1 MRHAVTLSF
10 VLRRPAKLTFVIQ
23 GPAPSCDTVRKLA
36 VKGHRGMNRL
46 QISSRA
52 GGRPLPEGIYRVLA
66 KGQPPAKAL
75 GLRVRKDGR
84 IVPVKTEML
93 PAGWCVA
100 RYAAFVLTVIDVLT
114 SNPIA
119 RPPAFAPPA
128 RAVPKTP
135 LKGEVR
141 AARAESRPLQI
152 GPAKLALGVVKATTS
167 GDGNLFRWFAI
178 AIVGFLALSFPAVL
192 VAAAW
197 RDVTRLSSGRLT

>member
-1 MRHAVTLSF
+1 VRHAVTVRF
-10 VLRRPAKLTFVIQ
+10 MLRGPAKLTFVIQ

-36 VKGHRGMNRL
+36 VKGHRGINRL
-46 QISSRA
+46 QISSRV
-52 GGRPLPEGIYRVLA
+52 GGRPLHEGIYRVVA
-66 KGQPPAKAL
+66 KGQPPAKVL

-100 RYAAFVLTVIDVLT
+100 RYAAFVSTVIDVLT
-114 SNPIA
+114 SIA

-128 RAVPKTP
+128 RAVPNTP

-197 RDVTRLSSGRLT
+197 RDLMRRGSGRLT